1 MTVTIFT
8 QLMNAFD
15 NNVVNTINTGSQ
27 NVITLI
33 TPLMAACFGVYVS
46 LVMMSYWRG
55 GTDMPIQDFMMKMV
69 AWVVILTLGMNIT
82 YYTQYVVPFL
92 NGLGDDLATALSG
105 NVSTGSALDTITNA
119 YVQAMSTLYDHSDG
133 IQDTI
138 NTVCFIGITL
148 FFAMPFIAIAAAYI
162 ILAKF
167 ALGLLLALGPLFIS
181 LALFPATRKFFEA
194 WIAQCLN
201 YAFLVALFAAAG
213 MIEINFAGSMIPT
226 TMTVSNL
233 AELVMMGIGFIVVT
247 INLPSLASQLAGGV
261 GISGMVGTMS
271 GAMGIAKALK
281 GKGKDKDPKPEGGEI
296 NKK

>member
-1 MTVTIFT
+1 
-8 QLMNAFD
+8 MNAFD
-15 NNVVNTINTGSQ
+15 NNVVNLINTGSQ

-138 NTVCFIGITL
+138 NTVASSESHCSSRCRSLRSRPRTSFSRSLPWGCCWHWVHCSSRWRCFQRRENSSRRG
-148 FFAMPFIAIAAAYI
+148 
-162 ILAKF
+162 
-167 ALGLLLALGPLFIS
+167 
-181 LALFPATRKFFEA
+181 
-194 WIAQCLN
+194 
-201 YAFLVALFAAAG
+201 
-213 MIEINFAGSMIPT
+213 
-226 TMTVSNL
+226 
-233 AELVMMGIGFIVVT
+233 
-247 INLPSLASQLAGGV
+247 LPSA
-261 GISGMVGTMS
+261 
-271 GAMGIAKALK
+271 
-281 GKGKDKDPKPEGGEI
+281 
-296 NKK
+296 

>member
-1 MTVTIFT
+1 VTVTIFT

-15 NNVVNTINTGSQ
+15 NNVVNLINTGSQ

-69 AWVVILTLGMNIT
+69 AWVVILTMGMNIT
-82 YYTQYVVPFL
+82 YYTEYVVPFL

-133 IQDTI
+133 IQDQ
-138 NTVCFIGITL
+138 
-148 FFAMPFIAIAAAYI
+148 Y
-162 ILAKF
+162 
-167 ALGLLLALGPLFIS
+167 GLLHRNHPVLRDAVHCDRGGLHHSREVCPG
-181 LALFPATRKFFEA
+181 
-194 WIAQCLN
+194 
-201 YAFLVALFAAAG
+201 AAAG
-213 MIEINFAGSMIPT
+213 TGS
-226 TMTVSNL
+226 TVHFVGVVSSDAQIL
-233 AELVMMGIGFIVVT
+233 RGMDCPVPELRLSRGALCRGGHDRNQFRWIDDPDHDDRLEPGRTGHDGHRIHLRYDQSAFT
-247 INLPSLASQLAGGV
+247 CLQLAGGV